1 MERHEILD
9 RALTAFFRFGYRK
22 SSMDAIAQTVGL
34 SRQSLYNH
42 FDNKRELFRATMIQA
57 FSSSAE
63 RAATILAD
71 DSLPLAERLLE
82 AFDTWA
88 GVHVEALRASPF
100 AADVLMT
107 ASEEFSEEN
116 ADAHAALHKQISEAL
131 APTHAEVAP
140 DIATALTL
148 ASKGLC
154 HGTADRAGYREEM
167 TTVIRVALSHTPSGD
182 SKKRR
187 KTS

>member
-1 MERHEILD
+1 MDRDEILE
-9 RALTAFFRFGYRK
+9 RALTAFLRFGYRK

-42 FDNKRELFRATMIQA
+42 FDNKRELFRATMVHA
-57 FSSSAE
+57 FWTSYE
-63 RAATILAD
+63 RAAAALAE
-71 DSLPLAERLLE
+71 DSLPLPTRLLE

-88 GVHVEALRASPF
+88 GEHVEALRASPF
-100 AADVLMT
+100 AAEMLAT
-107 ASEEFSEEN
+107 AAEEFSEES
-116 ADAHAALHKQISEAL
+116 ADAHTALRRLIAGVLE
-131 APTHAEVAP
+131 PTHADAAA
-140 DIATALTL
+140 DIATTLTL

-154 HGTADRAGYREEM
+154 HTAAGRPEYRDGL
-167 TTVIRVALSHTPSGD
+167 TTVIRVVLGHSPAGG